1 MRINIKEWDGWA
13 IAKNNSFNHYESL
26 KLPDLTEI
34 KKSKMK
40 GIFDS
45 LARNYD
51 VANTIMSLGMHHYW
65 RRFAVARTGLKPGG
79 IALDLC
85 CGTGMIT
92 ADLAE
97 HIGPTGRITGMD
109 LSGEMLGVARER
121 LNQRGLAGRVEL
133 IQGDVA
139 ELPFP
144 EEHFE
149 CVTIGY
155 GLRNVHDPERVLQEI
170 QRVLKPG
177 GLVVAIESAKP
188 TLPVFRGV
196 YYAYLKNW
204 VPLVGRIL
212 CHNQPAYRYLY
223 DSIMDFPAPSK
234 IAAIFRRS
242 GFSTVEY
249 FPLTQG
255 IVAVF
260 VGRKNESP
268 SPNC

>member
-1 MRINIKEWDGWA
+1 MIVIHKMKTVNIKET
-13 IAKNNSFNHYESL
+13 FQ
-26 KLPDLTEI
+26 LPDLTEI
-34 KKSKMK
+34 KKTKMK

-51 VANTIMSLGMHHYW
+51 LANTIMSLGMHHYW
-65 RRFAVARTGLKPGG
+65 RRHAVARTGLKPGEK
-79 IALDLC
+79 ALDLC

-97 HIGPTGRITGMD
+97 RVGSSGRITGMD
-109 LSGEMLGVARER
+109 LSGEMMAIARQR
-121 LNQRGLAGRVEL
+121 LDKRGLAERVEL
-133 IQGDVA
+133 VQGDVA

-144 EEHFE
+144 ADSFD

-155 GLRNVHDPERVLQEI
+155 GLRNVHDPERVLGEI

-177 GLVVAIESAKP
+177 GITVAIESAKP
-188 TLPVFRGV
+188 MLPVFRTA

-204 VPLVGRIL
+204 VPLMGRVI

-223 DSIMDFPAPSK
+223 DSIVDFPAPWK

-242 GFSTVEY
+242 GFSDVEY
-249 FPLTQG
+249 FPLTWG
-255 IVAVF
+255 VVAVF
-260 VGRKNESP
+260 TGRKKESQLE
-268 SPNC
+268 SC